1 MLTSDIER
9 LLNEAKAAR
18 KKAFAPY
25 SKFTVGAALITNG
38 GKIYHGC
45 NIENPSLMLSFC
57 AERAALINA
66 LVEGEKKF
74 KALAIVSG
82 DKDYCFP
89 CGSCRQMLAEF
100 APGIEMYLASGTG
113 IKKFFISELLP
124 HQFKKSW
131 KAQLRGQGKQEY
143 LQEKTQREKG

>member
-1 MLTSDIER
+1 MLPSEIER
-9 LLNEAKAAR
+9 LVSEAKAAR

-74 KALAIVSG
+74 KALAIVSAS
-82 DKDYCFP
+82 KDYCFP
-89 CGSCRQMLAEF
+89 CGACRQMLAEF
-100 APGIEMYLASGTG
+100 APEIEIYLASERG
-113 IKKFFISELLP
+113 IKKFSISELLP
-124 HQFKKSW
+124 HQFKKI
-131 KAQLRGQGKQEY
+131 
-143 LQEKTQREKG
+143 

>member
-1 MLTSDIER
+1 MLPSEIER
-9 LLNEAKAAR
+9 LVREAKAAR

-82 DKDYCFP
+82 GKNYCFP

-100 APGIEMYLASGTG
+100 APDIEIYLVSEKG
-113 IKKFFISELLP
+113 IKKFSISELLP
-124 HQFKKSW
+124 HQFKKI
-131 KAQLRGQGKQEY
+131 
-143 LQEKTQREKG
+143 

>member
-100 APGIEMYLASGTG
+100 APGIEIYLASGTG

>member
-1 MLTSDIER
+1 MLPSDIDK
-9 LLNEAKAAR
+9 LVNEAKAAR

-25 SKFTVGAALITNG
+25 SKFTVGAALITND

-82 DKDYCFP
+82 NKDYCFP
-89 CGSCRQMLAEF
+89 CGACRQMLAEF
-100 APGIEMYLASGTG
+100 APDIEIYLISEKG
-113 IKKFFISELLP
+113 IKKFSISELLP
-124 HQFKKSW
+124 HQFKNP
-131 KAQLRGQGKQEY
+131 
-143 LQEKTQREKG
+143 

>member
-1 MLTSDIER
+1 MLPSEIER
-9 LLNEAKAAR
+9 LVNEAKAAR

-66 LVEGEKKF
+66 LVEGEKNSRHLQLYQAIKITVF
-74 KALAIVSG
+74 RAALAG
-82 DKDYCFP
+82 RCLP
-89 CGSCRQMLAEF
+89 NLRLT
-100 APGIEMYLASGTG
+100 LR
-113 IKKFFISELLP
+113 FI
-124 HQFKKSW
+124 
-131 KAQLRGQGKQEY
+131 
-143 LQEKTQREKG
+143 

>member
-1 MLTSDIER
+1 MLPSDIDR
-9 LLNEAKAAR
+9 LVNEAKAAR

-25 SKFTVGAALITNG
+25 SRFTVGAALITDK

-82 DKDYCFP
+82 NKDYCFP
-89 CGSCRQMLAEF
+89 CGACRQMLAEF
-100 APGIEMYLASGTG
+100 APDVEIYLASGKG
-113 IKKFFISELLP
+113 IKKFSIAELLP
-124 HQFKKSW
+124 HQFKK
-131 KAQLRGQGKQEY
+131 L
-143 LQEKTQREKG
+143 